1 MEKELAQHLLEIGVV
16 KLSPYKPYTWAS
28 GWKSP
33 IYCDNRLTLSYPKLR
48 KKITMGLYT
57 LTCNFFPGVTA
68 IAGVATAG
76 IPQGVLLAEKM
87 GLPFLYVRPKPK
99 DHGMGNQIEGQL
111 IEGARILMVED
122 LISTG
127 KSSLEA
133 VKALKDAGANVVG
146 LVSIFSYGFELAT
159 RNFENEELKFVSIT
173 DYETLLEV
181 ALEQKVINK
190 TQMKALEQWRK
201 HPEKWDV

>member
-1 MEKELAQHLLEIGVV
+1 MEKELAHHLLEIGAV
-16 KLSPYKPYTWAS
+16 KLSPSKPYTWAS

-57 LTCNFFPGVTA
+57 LTCNFFPGITA
-68 IAGVATAG
+68 IAGV
-76 IPQGVLLAEKM
+76 AEKM

-111 IEGARILMVED
+111 IEGSRILMVED

-146 LVSIFSYGFELAT
+146 LVSIFSYGFEIAN
-159 RNFENEELKFVSIT
+159 RNFENEELKFVSLT
-173 DYETLLEV
+173 GYETLLEV
-181 ALEQKVINK
+181 ALEEKVINK
-190 TQMKALEQWRK
+190 TQLKALEQWRK